1 MRRVMRSSAFT
12 IVGFGAQQIL
22 RFGSNLILARLLFP
36 EAFGT
41 MALVTVLLIGL
52 TMLSDLG
59 IQPAIQSS
67 KRGDDPAFLNTAW
80 TLNMIRALCLF
91 IAACALAYPMSL
103 FYHEPMLFQLI
114 PVAAISMLLLA
125 LEPTRAE
132 TASRHMALGRV
143 TIMEISAQFGKQS
156 SFSRSRL
163 RSSSN
168 MFGDGISFA

>member
-1 MRRVMRSSAFT
+1 MSTPGSGGLMSRIMRSSAFT
-12 IVGFGAQQIL
+12 IMGFGAQQAI

-80 TLNMIRALCLF
+80 TLNIVRAVVLF
-91 IAACALAYPMSL
+91 LAASALAWPMAW
-103 FYHEPMLFQLI
+103 FYQEPILFQLI
-114 PVAAISMLLLA
+114 PVAATSILLLA
-125 LEPTRAE
+125 LEPTRA
-132 TASRHMALGRV
+132 THALG
-143 TIMEISAQFGKQS
+143 S
-156 SFSRSRL
+156 
-163 RSSSN
+163 
-168 MFGDGISFA
+168 